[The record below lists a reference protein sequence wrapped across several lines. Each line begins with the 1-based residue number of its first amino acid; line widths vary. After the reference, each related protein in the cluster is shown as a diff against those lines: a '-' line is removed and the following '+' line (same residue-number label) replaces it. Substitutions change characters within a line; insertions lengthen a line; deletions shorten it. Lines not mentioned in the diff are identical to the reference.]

1 MAAPAVPRHTL
12 VADLMRPGIL
22 SCSPETPLREVARMM
37 AVHRI
42 HCVVVTGL
50 ESRHGADRPVWGI
63 VSDLDVARAA
73 GGWTEATTAGE
84 IAGTEIVTVSP
95 ADTVEH
101 AAALMG
107 EHETAH
113 LLVVDDR
120 SREPTGVISTLD
132 VARVIAGLLPASP
145 AAA

>member
-1 MAAPAVPRHTL
+1 MDAPTIPSHTL

-22 SCSPETPLREVARMM
+22 SCAPETPLCEVARMM

-50 ESRHGADRPVWGI
+50 ETRHGADRAVWGI
-63 VSDLDVARAA
+63 VSDLDLARAA
-73 GGWTEATTAGE
+73 SASTEATTAGE
-84 IAGTEIVTVSP
+84 IAGTELVTVSP

-101 AAALMG
+101 AASLMG
-107 EHETAH
+107 EHDTAH

-120 SREPTGVISTLD
+120 SGEPGGVISTLD
-132 VARVIAGLLPASP
+132 VARVIGGLLPASP